1 MTISIFPSPGFCLKP
16 FFTMFGCFN
25 SWCSNLQW
33 YTATTLYIKSILTLG
48 NLKTFLLVQ
57 VWKGL
62 KIANLKEKQKAR
74 KGAHW
79 KVQSNVKR
87 EAGEVENISLLRRGC
102 ICCCNKIQVVP
113 NLFQLAL
120 WHYLGVIQGKY
131 NFVKMFYC
139 TVSGHDLKRNNH
151 ALRGSLWTIFFG
163 FELKIFFLFFLTPS
177 RWAQSEI

>member
-1 MTISIFPSPGFCLKP
+1 MNHVCPFCWMTVECRDQEP
-16 FFTMFGCFN
+16 FYKRCVVVT
-25 SWCSNLQW
+25 
-33 YTATTLYIKSILTLG
+33 
-48 NLKTFLLVQ
+48 KTFLLVQ

-62 KIANLKEKQKAR
+62 KIANLKEKQKTR

-87 EAGEVENISLLRRGC
+87 EAGEVENISLLRLSC
-102 ICCCNKIQVVP
+102 ICCCTKIQVVP